1 MRPIRR
7 GRVALA
13 CAVALMALAPAARAG
28 VTIALQPATQNVG
41 PGAEFDLFVNVTAS
55 GSAFNAFDAII
66 GYSPAAL
73 TLVALSPLSLQEG
86 SMMTAACGSRFHR
99 FRQGADRDTITDVL
113 LCNGVSVTGPGGI
126 YRLRFEASATPQT
139 TTVQF
144 LPGVA
149 FYDAGIG
156 VAPITSTDAT
166 VVIGGS
172 VDVGTPA
179 ARSAHLRLQ
188 ASPNPSRALTQLRI
202 ESEAAGFQ
210 EVTVCDL
217 LGRAVR
223 HLESGWFDA
232 GARARDWD
240 GRDDSGA
247 RVPPGI
253 YYAQVRAAAGIVRS
267 PIARL
272 E

>member
-1 MRPIRR
+1 MRADRR
-7 GRVALA
+7 ALA
-13 CAVALMALAPAARAG
+13 TALALVALAPAARAG
-28 VTIALQPATQNVG
+28 VTIALQPATQTVA
-41 PGAEFDLFVNVTAS
+41 PGAQFDLFVDVTQS
-55 GSAFNAFDAII
+55 GSAFNAFDAIV

-73 TLVALSPLSLQEG
+73 TLIALSPLSLQEG
-86 SMMTAACGSRFHR
+86 AMMTAACGSRFHR

-126 YRLRFEASATPQT
+126 YKLRFQASNTPQT

-156 VAPITSTDAT
+156 VTPVTTSDAT
-166 VVIGGS
+166 VTIGGS
-172 VDVGTPA
+172 VAVGTPA
-179 ARSAHLRLQ
+179 ARPAALRLQ
-188 ASPNPSRALTQLRI
+188 ASPNPSRALTRLRI

-210 EVTVCDL
+210 EVAVCDL

-253 YYAQVRAAAGIVRS
+253 YYAQVRAAAGMVRS